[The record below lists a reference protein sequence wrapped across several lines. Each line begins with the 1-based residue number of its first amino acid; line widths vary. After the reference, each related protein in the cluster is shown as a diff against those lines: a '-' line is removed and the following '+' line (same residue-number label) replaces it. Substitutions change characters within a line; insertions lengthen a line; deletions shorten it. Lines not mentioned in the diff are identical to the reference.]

1 LKATHQL
8 KLLEREISVVSSAPA
23 EKVRAVEVFVNERLQ
38 QISSALNRHD
48 QELVLMLALLN
59 ISEEL
64 LDAKKNCSET
74 AVVDKRVRG
83 LLEKLHA
90 V

>member
-1 LKATHQL
+1 
-8 KLLEREISVVSSAPA
+8 
-23 EKVRAVEVFVNERLQ
+23 VRAVEVFVNERLQ

-64 LDAKKNCSET
+64 LDANKNCSEA
-74 AVVDKRVRG
+74 AVVDKKVRG

>member
-1 LKATHQL
+1 
-8 KLLEREISVVSSAPA
+8 
-23 EKVRAVEVFVNERLQ
+23 
-38 QISSALNRHD
+38 
-48 QELVLMLALLN
+48 MLALLN

-64 LDAKKNCSET
+64 LDANKNCSEA
-74 AVVDKRVRG
+74 AVVDKKVRG